1 VGDGGRV
8 THVLVEPGD
17 WVKAGQVLATI
28 ERSVQVAQDAASAAS
43 ITAAQANAQIAQS
56 NYSRAEALLSR
67 GFISKADVE
76 SKKATLDAAL
86 AQVNVARAQLSKS
99 RALTGRL
106 EIRAPAAG
114 LVLSRNVEEG
124 QVVGPASGVL
134 FRIARDGEMELK
146 AQLAEADLAQL
157 RVGDVAQV
165 TPTGATHPLTGR
177 VWQVAPIID
186 PQTRQGVGRIAL
198 AYDPSLRPGGF
209 ASTRLD
215 MGAISAPLLPQS
227 AVQTATGTGHD
238 GSYVYIIDGDNQVVR
253 RDVKIANV
261 SDQGIAIA
269 SGLDGSERVVAT
281 AAPFLNLGQK
291 VRPVMAH
298 QAQS

>member
-1 VGDGGRV
+1 
-8 THVLVEPGD
+8 
-17 WVKAGQVLATI
+17 
-28 ERSVQVAQDAASAAS
+28 
-43 ITAAQANAQIAQS
+43 
-56 NYSRAEALLSR
+56 
-67 GFISKADVE
+67 
-76 SKKATLDAAL
+76 
-86 AQVNVARAQLSKS
+86 
-99 RALTGRL
+99 
-106 EIRAPAAG
+106 
-114 LVLSRNVEEG
+114 
-124 QVVGPASGVL
+124 
-134 FRIARDGEMELK
+134 
-146 AQLAEADLAQL
+146 
-157 RVGDVAQV
+157 
-165 TPTGATHPLTGR
+165 TGATHPLTGR